1 MTRSWR
7 VLNLGA
13 GVQSTAIFLMMADG
27 EIPAVDFAVF
37 ADVGDEPQAVYD
49 HLNYLIG
56 LNVMPVHLC
65 SQGRLGDDLIRGQN
79 SNGGCGGRFA
89 SIPTHMSAEDDGR
102 ETAIGRRQCTKEYK
116 ITPIERK
123 IRELV
128 GAKPGRPLPQGVTV
142 TQVFGLSFDEPR
154 RVDRVRS
161 QFAGRKQWA
170 AEFPLF
176 EEFITRS
183 DCVRYLQKRLPERQ
197 VPRSA
202 CVFCPYKSDDEWL
215 MLRETDPA
223 GWQRAVEIDRA
234 IRETT
239 SRCAQGMNA
248 KQYLHRSCQ
257 PLELVQLNA
266 SAPDRQ
272 KRMIWND
279 MDCEGMCGV

>member
-1 MTRSWR
+1 MKHYR

-13 GVQSTAIFLMMADG
+13 GVQSTAIFLMLADG
-27 EIPAVDFAVF
+27 ELPAVDFAVF
-37 ADVGDEPQAVYD
+37 ADVGDEPEFVYD
-49 HLNYLIG
+49 HLRYLIG
-56 LNVMPVHLC
+56 LNVMPVHIC

-79 SNGGCGGRFA
+79 SNGGGGGRFL
-89 SIPTHMSAEDDGR
+89 SIPSHLSADDNGQA
-102 ETAIGRRQCTKEYK
+102 TAIGRRQCTAEYK
-116 ITPIERK
+116 IKPIEKK

-128 GAKPGRPLPQGVTV
+128 GATPGRPLPQGVTV

-154 RVDRVRS
+154 RVDRVRA
-161 QFAGRKQWA
+161 QFASRKQWA

-176 EEFITRS
+176 DDFVTRA
-183 DCVRYLQKRLPERQ
+183 DCVRYLRKRLPDRQ

-215 MLRETDPA
+215 LLRETDPA

-234 IRETT
+234 IRDKT
-239 SRCAQGMNA
+239 SVCTQGMQSA
-248 KQYLHRSCQ
+248 QYLHRSCT
-257 PLELVQLNA
+257 PLELVQLNP

-272 KRMIWND
+272 KKMIWND